1 MSTQTGL
8 IGEFYASGIIMSLDL
23 GFKIAHCPQDS
34 VDLVAWKSDEFFRI
48 QVKTASISGEKQR
61 KSPRYHFQFGH
72 GQSMKHVGTILNYD
86 ILCCVAFDIRKAL
99 FLPVTEVHQLSK
111 RMPPELFHSPKAEI
125 ETFNKAIEE
134 IRELR
139 RQSDG

>member
-1 MSTQTGL
+1 
-8 IGEFYASGIIMSLDL
+8 MSLDL

-111 RMPPELFHSPKAEI
+111 RLSPELFDAPQAEI
-125 ETFNKAIEE
+125 ETFSQAVDEV
-134 IRELR
+134 RRLR
-139 RQSDG
+139 NVIHG